1 MDSEDG
7 QEASSS
13 TDICITAGPST
24 IDFIGNF
31 NTAAVVRA
39 QGGRES
45 ETAKIK
51 CFYEKQ

>member
-7 QEASSS
+7 QDTSRSA
-13 TDICITAGPST
+13 DICITAGPSN
-24 IDFIGNF
+24 IDFIGSF
-31 NTAAVVRA
+31 NTAVVVRA
-39 QGGRES
+39 QGDRES